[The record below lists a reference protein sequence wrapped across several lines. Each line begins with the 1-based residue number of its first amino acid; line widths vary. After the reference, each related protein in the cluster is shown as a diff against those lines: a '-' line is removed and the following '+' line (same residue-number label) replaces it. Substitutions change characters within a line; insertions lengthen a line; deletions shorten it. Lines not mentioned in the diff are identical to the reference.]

1 MKISIICDSLL
12 LKNSLEIFLKDNIT
26 TYKNSD
32 IVLSD
37 KKIDI
42 DKPLFLIGSFED
54 ADIAVPFSKSSLL
67 IGLEKV
73 YRKRVKKRENKK
85 LKKDKK
91 KVWKLEREIDKLTLK
106 FREDLIKTIRE
117 FYEE

>member
-1 MKISIICDSLL
+1 VKISVICDSLL
-12 LKNSLEIFLKDNIT
+12 LKNSLEIFLKDYIT

-37 KKIDI
+37 KKLDI
-42 DKPLFLIGSFED
+42 DKPLVLVGSFEE
-54 ADIAVPFSKSSLL
+54 ADIVVPFSRSSLL
-67 IGLEKV
+67 LGLEKS
-73 YRKRVKKRENKK
+73 YKKKVKKRESKK
-85 LKKDKK
+85 RKKDKK
-91 KVWKLEREIDKLTLK
+91 RVWKLEREIDKLTLK